1 MPTPSES
8 GPTSNL
14 QKSGINDI
22 DAFFFEGLY
31 IVKFGTGYSPL
42 NLTYSFPSAQ
52 SSWAEDYAF
61 SSQITNEGG
70 FKQFSDAQQIAA
82 RKAISA
88 WGEISNLRPTEI
100 YETSVLVGDIRI
112 AFANLPNNL
121 AGIANNP
128 QRGPNG
134 GDVWIS
140 NNYSDKSFSL
150 GSFEYILI
158 LHELGH
164 ALGLKHPRDHTPV
177 LPSTLD
183 NHQFSIMSLT
193 NSSNYNGIVFPQ
205 TPMIYDIQAIQYIY
219 GANMNTRTEDN
230 IYSFSPSKFEAMSIW
245 DAGGQDTLSASNQNS
260 NSLIDLREG
269 RYSSIGLKNNIG
281 IAFGVTIENAIG
293 SIKNDIIIGND
304 TNNFIDGGAG
314 NDALDGGAGNDSL
327 YGGDGDDTLD
337 GGEGADYLSGGDGD
351 DKFYYTNGSDEIWG
365 GKGEDSLILS
375 VAISE
380 LKDIEYN
387 GLDVSFSVKDSN
399 VVTRGIENYYFE
411 NEKYVL
417 DNNVFVKPISIT
429 SENTQYDEGSI
440 VHFEVSNLSKDSI
453 SEVRYTLS
461 GISESDLESG
471 ALTGAVLVSELGS
484 AIISVPLAADFLTE
498 GAETLFITLDDFPD
512 KTASVV
518 VSDTSMSLRVN
529 EEVTGSI
536 AIIGALEEKK
546 TLTADTSSLA
556 DEDGLGTFNYQ
567 WLRDGS
573 AIAGATGSTY
583 TTTAS
588 DIYRFLTVTI
598 SYTDGY
604 GTVETV
610 TSESSDAIANV
621 IPIILSTTHLTSIL
635 VDEGVLGALP
645 SILEGLTEN
654 IEKTDGVTTSHVFS
668 FNGSNYDYDDIS
680 PFIMIVVRDNEFTD
694 DFRSELADFAPEYK
708 NLTYQDAID
717 AVGLVG
723 ISAAIITVAGADGN
737 YIG

>member
-1 MPTPSES
+1 LDLVPLLRYLNFDLQILDNQMPTPSES
-8 GPTSNL
+8 GPTSYL

-22 DAFFFEGLY
+22 DAFFFGGLY

-52 SSWAEDYAF
+52 SSWAKDYAF
-61 SSQITNEGG
+61 SSNITNEGG

-327 YGGDGDDTLD
+327 YGQAGNDSLT
-337 GGEGADYLSGGDGD
+337 GGLGADLLYGGAGIDTAIYSGSLGDFTLTKGTD
-351 DKFYYTNGSDEIWG
+351 SWAIVKSDES
-365 GKGEDSLILS
+365 DSLINIERLQFADTNLALDLDGHAGQTIKLLGLLLGKDQATNKTY
-375 VAISE
+375 VGAG
-380 LKDIEYN
+380 LKLLDDGMTHEQLM
-387 GLDVSFSVKDSN
+387 GAALDV
-399 VVTRGIENYYFE
+399 
-411 NEKYVL
+411 
-417 DNNVFVKPISIT
+417 
-429 SENTQYDEGSI
+429 
-440 VHFEVSNLSKDSI
+440 
-453 SEVRYTLS
+453 
-461 GISESDLESG
+461 
-471 ALTGAVLVSELGS
+471 
-484 AIISVPLAADFLTE
+484 
-498 GAETLFITLDDFPD
+498 
-512 KTASVV
+512 
-518 VSDTSMSLRVN
+518 
-529 EEVTGSI
+529 
-536 AIIGALEEKK
+536 
-546 TLTADTSSLA
+546 
-556 DEDGLGTFNYQ
+556 
-567 WLRDGS
+567 
-573 AIAGATGSTY
+573 
-583 TTTAS
+583 
-588 DIYRFLTVTI
+588 
-598 SYTDGY
+598 
-604 GTVETV
+604 
-610 TSESSDAIANV
+610 
-621 IPIILSTTHLTSIL
+621 
-635 VDEGVLGALP
+635 VLGANASSLSVVELIWNNLIGP
-645 SILEGLTEN
+645 PTPADNISQYSVLIDNGAYTSAGLAIVAANHALNATN
-654 IEKTDGVTTSHVFS
+654 ID
-668 FNGSNYDYDDIS
+668 
-680 PFIMIVVRDNEFTD
+680 
-694 DFRSELADFAPEYK
+694 L
-708 NLTYQDAID
+708 
-717 AVGLVG
+717 VGLAQTGVE
-723 ISAAIITVAGADGN
+723 
-737 YIG
+737 YIPYG